1 MVTHPD
7 HPPGRGEAA
16 TVLTHGRLLG
26 RNAIWN
32 LLSQVAPLAVAVMTI
47 PVLIRGLGTDRFGVL
62 TLAWMVLGY
71 FSLFDLGLG
80 RALTKLVAERL
91 GLGLEGDIPD
101 LVWTA
106 LGLMMALGLAGAALV
121 ILIAPWLV
129 RGVLQIPGPL
139 QGESLVAFYLLAASL
154 PFLIITAGLRGVLEA
169 YQRVGLSNLVR
180 TGVGLFS
187 LVGPLLVLPFA
198 RGLGPAVAILVVVRL
213 ASWAIHLRLCLEA
226 VPGLRRGAA
235 VRSGLVRPLLS
246 FCGWMT
252 LINIVVP
259 ILMYIDRFFIGA
271 LVSTAAVAYY
281 TTPFEL
287 VIKGWLI
294 PMAVLGTVFPA
305 FATSFACDRGRT
317 ELIFVRTLNYI
328 FIMLFPITLAL
339 VALAPEGLTL
349 WLGPDF
355 ARQSTGV
362 LRWLA
367 IGVFLGA
374 LQQVPSSLMQ
384 GIGRPDLV
392 AKLHLVE
399 LPPYLLAAWHLT
411 IRRGIEGAALAW
423 TGRVALELFLFFVV
437 VQRVLPGTSAPTR
450 RLAWPL
456 GLSMLIFA
464 VAALPLC
471 VGVRSL
477 FLLIVLVT
485 FSIMTWRLALVPEEK
500 ALLLDRLAM
509 IYRLAAPGKSKV
521 GTMGRAVMEDSSP
534 LL

>member
-62 TLAWMVLGY
+62 TLVWMVLGY

-154 PFLIITAGLRGVLEA
+154 PFLIITAGLRGVMEA
-169 YQRVGLSNLVR
+169 YQRVGLINLVNACVR
-180 TGVGLFS
+180 LFS

-198 RGLGPAVAILVVVRL
+198 RGLGPVVAVLVVVRL
-213 ASWAIHLRLCLEA
+213 ASWAIHLRLCFGA
-226 VPGLRRGAA
+226 VPGLRRGVA
-235 VRSGLVRPLLS
+235 VRSDLIRPLLS

-259 ILMYIDRFFIGA
+259 IMMQMDRFFIGA

-287 VIKGWLI
+287 VIKGWFI
-294 PMAVLGTVFPA
+294 PMAVLGAVFPA

-317 ELIFVRTLNYI
+317 ELIFVKSLTYI
-328 FIMLFPITLAL
+328 FILLFPITLAL

-411 IRRGIEGAALAW
+411 FGAGSRERRWPGPGGWPWTYSCSSSWLSGSCPAPRHRPVAW
-423 TGRVALELFLFFVV
+423 RG
-437 VQRVLPGTSAPTR
+437 PSGCPCS
-450 RLAWPL
+450 
-456 GLSMLIFA
+456 
-464 VAALPLC
+464 
-471 VGVRSL
+471 
-477 FLLIVLVT
+477 
-485 FSIMTWRLALVPEEK
+485 
-500 ALLLDRLAM
+500 
-509 IYRLAAPGKSKV
+509 
-521 GTMGRAVMEDSSP
+521 SSP
-534 LL
+534 WPPCRSASPSGPFSS

>member
-1 MVTHPD
+1 LVAYPD

-16 TVLTHGRLLG
+16 TVLTHGGLLG

-62 TLAWMVLGY
+62 TLVWMVLGY
-71 FSLFDLGLG
+71 FSLFDFGLG

-101 LVWTA
+101 LIWTA
-106 LGLMMALGLAGAALV
+106 LGLMIALGLAGAALV

-139 QGESLVAFYLLAASL
+139 QCESLVAFYLLAASL
-154 PFLIITAGLRGVLEA
+154 PFLIITAGLRGVMEA

-180 TGVGLFS
+180 AGVGLFA

-198 RGLGPAVAILVVVRL
+198 RGLGPVVAILVVGRL
-213 ASWAIHLRLCLEA
+213 ASWAIHLRLCLGA

-235 VRSGLVRPLLS
+235 VRSDLVRPLLS
-246 FCGWMT
+246 FCGWLT
-252 LINIVVP
+252 LTNIVVP
-259 ILMYIDRFFIGA
+259 IMVQMDRFFIGA

-287 VIKGWLI
+287 VIKGWFI
-294 PMAVLGTVFPA
+294 PGAVLGAVFPA

-328 FIMLFPITLAL
+328 FIFIFPITLAL
-339 VALAPEGLTL
+339 VALAPEGLAL

-355 ARQSTGV
+355 ARQSTAV

-374 LQQVPSSLMQ
+374 LQHVPSSLMQ
-384 GIGRPDLV
+384 GVGRPDLV

-399 LPPYLLAAWHLT
+399 VPPYLLAAWHL
-411 IRRGIEGAALAW
+411 IVRRGIEGAALAW
-423 TGRVALELFLFFVV
+423 TGRMTLSLFLFFVV
-437 VQRVLPGTSAPTR
+437 AQRVLPGTSALTR

-471 VGVRSL
+471 VAVRSL

-485 FSIMTWRLALVPEEK
+485 FSIMTWRLALGPEEK
-500 ALLLDRLAM
+500 ALLLNRLAM
-509 IYRLAAPGKSKV
+509 IYRSAAGGKSKV
-521 GTMGRAVMEDSSP
+521 GTMGRAVVEES
-534 LL
+534 L

>member
-1 MVTHPD
+1 LVTHPD

-62 TLAWMVLGY
+62 TLVWIVFGY
-71 FSLFDLGLG
+71 FGLFDLGLG

-129 RGVLQIPGPL
+129 RGVLQIPGLL
-139 QGESLVAFYLLAASL
+139 QGESLVTFYLLAAAL
-154 PFLIITAGLRGVLEA
+154 PFVISTAGLRGVMEA
-169 YQRVGLSNLVR
+169 YQRVGLINLVR
-180 TGVGLFS
+180 TGVGLFT

-198 RGLGPAVAILVVVRL
+198 RGLGPVVAVLVVVRL
-213 ASWAIHLRLCLEA
+213 ASWAIHLRLCFGA
-226 VPGLRRGAA
+226 VPGLRRGVA
-235 VRSGLVRPLLS
+235 VRSDLIRPLLS
-246 FCGWMT
+246 FGGWLT
-252 LINIVVP
+252 LANIVNP
-259 ILMYIDRFFIGA
+259 IMVQMDRFFIGA
-271 LVSTAAVAYY
+271 LVSIAAVAYY

-287 VIKGWLI
+287 VTKGWCI
-294 PMAVLGTVFPA
+294 SGAVLGVVFPA
-305 FATSFACDRGRT
+305 FATSFVCDRGRT
-317 ELIFVRTLNYI
+317 ALIFGKSLNYI
-328 FIMLFPITLAL
+328 FILMFPITLAF
-339 VALAPEGLTL
+339 VALAPEGLAL

-355 ARQSTGV
+355 ARQSTAV

-367 IGVFLGA
+367 IGVFLNA
-374 LQQVPSSLMQ
+374 LAQVPSALMQ
-384 GIGRPDLV
+384 GVGRPDLV

-399 LPPYLLAAWHLT
+399 VPVYLLAVWHL
-411 IRRGIEGAALAW
+411 IVRRGIEGAALAW
-423 TGRVALELFLFFVV
+423 TGRVALDLFVLFAVA
-437 VQRVLPGTSAPTR
+437 QRVLPGTSAPTR

-456 GLSMLIFA
+456 GLSMLSFA

-471 VGVRSL
+471 IAVRFL

-485 FSIMTWRLALVPEEK
+485 FSIMTWRLALGPEEK

-509 IYRLAAPGKSKV
+509 IYWPAAPGKSKV
-521 GTMGRAVMEDSSP
+521 GTMGLAVVEEP
-534 LL
+534 L

>member
-71 FSLFDLGLG
+71 FSLFDFGLG

-139 QGESLVAFYLLAASL
+139 QRESLVAFYLLAASL
-154 PFLIITAGLRGVLEA
+154 PFLIITAGLRGVMEA

-180 TGVGLFS
+180 AGVGLFT

-198 RGLGPAVAILVVVRL
+198 RGLGPVVAVLVVVRL
-213 ASWAIHLRLCLEA
+213 ASWAIHLRLCLGA
-226 VPGLRRGAA
+226 VPGLRRGVA
-235 VRSGLVRPLLS
+235 VRSDLVRPLLS
-246 FCGWMT
+246 FCGWLT
-252 LINIVVP
+252 LTNIVVP
-259 ILMYIDRFFIGA
+259 IMVQMDRFFIGA

-287 VIKGWLI
+287 VIKGWFI
-294 PMAVLGTVFPA
+294 SGAVLGAVFPA

-317 ELIFVRTLNYI
+317 ELIFVKSLNYI
-328 FIMLFPITLAL
+328 FILMFPITLAL
-339 VALAPEGLTL
+339 VALAPEGLAL

-355 ARQSTGV
+355 ARQSTAV

-367 IGVFLGA
+367 IGVFLNALAASPLVAHAGDRAARPGREVAPGRIAPLPAGRLAPDRSARDRGSGA
-374 LQQVPSSLMQ
+374 GLDRADGPGPIPVLRRGSAGLARHLGTDPSPGVAPRAVHAQLRR
-384 GIGRPDLV
+384 GRP
-392 AKLHLVE
+392 
-399 LPPYLLAAWHLT
+399 
-411 IRRGIEGAALAW
+411 AALH
-423 TGRVALELFLFFVV
+423 
-437 VQRVLPGTSAPTR
+437 R
-450 RLAWPL
+450 RP
-456 GLSMLIFA
+456 
-464 VAALPLC
+464 
-471 VGVRSL
+471 
-477 FLLIVLVT
+477 
-485 FSIMTWRLALVPEEK
+485 VPFPPDRPRH
-500 ALLLDRLAM
+500 LLDHDV
-509 IYRLAAPGKSKV
+509 APGP
-521 GTMGRAVMEDSSP
+521 RA
-534 LL
+534 